1 MDKLTP
7 IYQTRLQ
14 NIIQYYTEYRKTHY
28 DDNIGIMIENQR
40 REEEKKEINREL
52 QKLQKVK
59 TTEKYVLLR
68 DEKTNICEKID
79 KTYEKMDENEDNI
92 ELTKV
97 LRETLESLFNSLET
111 IEIKQEEIIKESD
124 VNTEFLENHLTPFYI

>member
-28 DDNIGIMIENQR
+28 DDNVEIMIENQR

-68 DEKTNICEKID
+68 DDKTNICEKID
-79 KTYEKMDENEDNI
+79 KTYEQMDENEDNI

-111 IEIKQEEIIKESD
+111 IEIKQEEIIKDSD
-124 VNTEFLENHLTPFYI
+124 VNTEFLENHLKTIRL

>member
-68 DEKTNICEKID
+68 DDKTNICEKID
-79 KTYEKMDENEDNI
+79 KTYEQMDENEDNI

-111 IEIKQEEIIKESD
+111 I
-124 VNTEFLENHLTPFYI
+124 